1 MLSVRYLICTV
12 CSTYSMI
19 RVKLYQAFVMSG
31 GSNARLYRGDEIIEM
46 EFWGMDEAGD
56 HEFLEAPTA
65 L

>member
-1 MLSVRYLICTV
+1 
-12 CSTYSMI
+12 MI

-46 EFWGMDEAGD
+46 EFCGMEEAGE
-56 HEFLEAPTA
+56 HEFLEAPIA